1 MSEFIP
7 VGITAMRD
15 PKTGELLEA
24 VPLYVEA
31 RDADCM
37 PLVEAEE
44 FIRDIRQKIRE
55 KMEQKT
61 KPADEAT
68 PAD

>member
-1 MSEFIP
+1 MGEFIP

-31 RDADCM
+31 RDAENLPMIDAGM
-37 PLVEAEE
+37 
-44 FIRDIRQKIRE
+44 FIQDIRKRIME
-55 KMEQKT
+55 KTGQKT
-61 KPADEAT
+61 KPADAGT